1 MADYAHTAIDEVLQG
16 RVRLAIVAFL
26 AGAGR
31 VDFRTIRDATE
42 TTDGNASVHLRKL
55 EEAGYVSMEKK
66 FVGRKPQT
74 SYALTEKGGK
84 ALRDYVSHLETL
96 LPDAGNGQGKG
107 TGKG

>member
-1 MADYAHTAIDEVLQG
+1 MADFDHTAIDDVLQG

-31 VDFRTIRDATE
+31 VDFTTIRDATR

-55 EEAGYVSMEKK
+55 EEAGYVTMEKR

-74 SYALTEKGGK
+74 TYMLTGRGRRALLG
-84 ALRDYVSHLETL
+84 YVRHLEAL
-96 LPDAGNGQGKG
+96 LPCTPEKSG
-107 TGKG
+107 